1 MTKSPWLCLVSLTSR
16 VGKQCRG
23 DRDRPLQGGR
33 RRLSSALGRGDTAV
47 PGVQRTPYPS
57 RVSHVR
63 NMGTSSRST
72 PSVVGGRPTAR
83 GAELPWREQDAQE
96 ANAGGRKATGGGNS
110 LTSSSAGSCRRTG
123 RIPGARWPGRESV
136 LTWAGEPL
144 KAKQPKRRNRKGK
157 LDADGERT

>member
-16 VGKQCRG
+16 VGRQCRG

-47 PGVQRTPYPS
+47 PGVQRTPCPS

-72 PSVVGGRPTAR
+72 PSLFGVVGRPQGGLYFLGENRMPKKPTPV
-83 GAELPWREQDAQE
+83 AERRQE
-96 ANAGGRKATGGGNS
+96 AGTA
-110 LTSSSAGSCRRTG
+110 
-123 RIPGARWPGRESV
+123 
-136 LTWAGEPL
+136 
-144 KAKQPKRRNRKGK
+144 
-157 LDADGERT
+157 